1 MGLGAISAAKTFAP
15 PRDDYGELGVH
26 FHPSRG
32 AALHVQADCD
42 PALVPRRA
50 HPQAS
55 RPSAPAGVLPGTKP
69 ASEVTSGCAVSTKA
83 KILSRSD
90 REWTV
95 ETGVQPVL
103 RKLAADLHSQGTTW
117 GLTRLR
123 RALRDAGR

>member
-1 MGLGAISAAKTFAP
+1 MGMGAVSAAKTFAP
-15 PRDDYGELGVH
+15 PRGDYGELRVR
-26 FHPSRG
+26 FHP
-32 AALHVQADCD
+32 AKETVVHVQADCD

-69 ASEVTSGCAVSTKA
+69 ASELTSGRAVSTTA

-90 REWTV
+90 REWAV
-95 ETGVQPVL
+95 EIGLEPVL
-103 RKLAADLHSQGTTW
+103 RKLEADLHSQGTTW

-123 RALRDAGR
+123 RALRNAGR